1 MPWERIGFYVTC
13 LILPVP
19 LVFLASS
26 VTSHLGQSDRRI
38 WRKLA
43 RPRPICSPQSRVVRS
58 DK

>member
-38 WRKLA
+38 RRKSSAATDLLA
-43 RPRPICSPQSRVVRS
+43 AIARR
-58 DK
+58 